1 MMRCELKMPVSD
13 IQTSDTMVTMR
24 AYKDAD
30 KPIPP
35 YIANIGLIVGI
46 SAMITV
52 IRIDLKEFRGRS
64 LWMVASA
71 ALVILFTIQ
80 LQLSRLMGW
89 ALMFVALTYLI
100 LDYWN
105 MRSES
110 KRAKDKPLEV
120 FSKIG
125 SMRRS
130 VIFFGFGAVMVI
142 IGSRLL
148 VVSGIDIAHAL
159 GIPSV
164 IIGLSFIAVGTSL
177 PELVTA
183 IASARKGVPDLSIGN
198 IVGANVLNLA
208 LITGLAGAINP
219 LRITRFTQLYSFP
232 WLIIFI
238 SLLIFMFRR
247 NGMLVKKDG
256 LILLALYI
264 IYIAGLIVFPAL
276 GVT

>member
-1 MMRCELKMPVSD
+1 MILNIFWLAVGFILIIKGGDMFVDSSVDMAHRLRVPRMVIGGTLVSLATTTPELIVSATASWMGD
-13 IQTSDTMVTMR
+13 SGIAIGNAIGS
-24 AYKDAD
+24 A
-30 KPIPP
+30 
-35 YIANIGLIVGI
+35 IANIGLIVGI

-130 VIFFGFGAVMVI
+130 VIFLA
-142 IGSRLL
+142 
-148 VVSGIDIAHAL
+148 
-159 GIPSV
+159 SV
-164 IIGLSFIAVGTSL
+164 L
-177 PELVTA
+177 
-183 IASARKGVPDLSIGN
+183 
-198 IVGANVLNLA
+198 
-208 LITGLAGAINP
+208 
-219 LRITRFTQLYSFP
+219 
-232 WLIIFI
+232 
-238 SLLIFMFRR
+238 
-247 NGMLVKKDG
+247 
-256 LILLALYI
+256 
-264 IYIAGLIVFPAL
+264 
-276 GVT
+276 